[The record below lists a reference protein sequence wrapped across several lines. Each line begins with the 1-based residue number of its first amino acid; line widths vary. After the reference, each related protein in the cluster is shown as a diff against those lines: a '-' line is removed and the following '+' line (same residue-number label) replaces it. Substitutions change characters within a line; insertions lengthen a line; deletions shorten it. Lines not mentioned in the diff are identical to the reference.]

1 MQTRLTDEHEPSP
14 DRLRV
19 PETPPAVPALKLGG
33 LGVLDVG
40 VLLHPGPAP
49 EGLPA
54 HVARGR
60 RHVGLLGRGGGR
72 PLAAVRRL
80 HVQLEALPRQQ
91 PLPALVAEKVE
102 AAAAVAVAVA
112 AGLVT
117 PVK

>member
-1 MQTRLTDEHEPSP
+1 M
-14 DRLRV
+14 
-19 PETPPAVPALKLGG
+19 PALKLGG

-72 PLAAVRRL
+72 PLAVRRL
-80 HVQLEALPRQQ
+80 HVQLQALPRQQ
-91 PLPALVAEKVE
+91 PLPALVAEEVE
-102 AAAAVAVAVA
+102 TAAVAVVAVA
-112 AGLVT
+112 AGLVA